1 MRADQDRVGSPQSPV
16 LTVRDLTTVAETR
29 RGTARLLNRV
39 SFDLHR
45 GETLGLVGESGSG
58 KSMTALSIL
67 RLNPTPATRITEG
80 EVRYDGVDLL
90 ALKPKEVRMFR
101 GKHIAMVLQDPQTA
115 LNPVFSIGQ
124 QIYESLRLHRGL
136 RDRHM
141 LAERAANLL
150 SMLRIPD
157 PERRLGAYPHQFSGG
172 MRQRVVG
179 AIALSSEPSVLIA
192 DEPTTSL
199 DVTTQAA
206 YLELLKEIQRE
217 TEIAILYITHDFS
230 VIARMCDRVAVMY
243 AGSIIESG
251 PTPQIL
257 EAPAHPYTE
266 ALLRSVPDLATR
278 PTRLP
283 AIEGQPPDPF
293 AMTPGCP
300 FAPRCPY
307 VMARCTTE
315 MPPRS
320 DHGPE
325 HMSRCWRHSE

>member
-124 QIYESLRLHRGL
+124 QIYQSLRLHSGL
-136 RDRHM
+136 RDRKM

-179 AIALSSEPSVLIA
+179 AIALSS
-192 DEPTTSL
+192 
-199 DVTTQAA
+199 
-206 YLELLKEIQRE
+206 
-217 TEIAILYITHDFS
+217 
-230 VIARMCDRVAVMY
+230 
-243 AGSIIESG
+243 
-251 PTPQIL
+251 
-257 EAPAHPYTE
+257 
-266 ALLRSVPDLATR
+266 
-278 PTRLP
+278 
-283 AIEGQPPDPF
+283 
-293 AMTPGCP
+293 
-300 FAPRCPY
+300 
-307 VMARCTTE
+307 
-315 MPPRS
+315 
-320 DHGPE
+320 
-325 HMSRCWRHSE
+325 